1 MHPQAATLWRGPLWT
16 LALLLAALSSLG
28 PFAIDTYLPAFPGM
42 AADLSAERNEPVPL
56 PMNARDISEAA
67 PV

>member
-1 MHPQAATLWRGPLWT
+1 MEV
-16 LALLLAALSSLG
+16 
-28 PFAIDTYLPAFPGM
+28 YM